1 MFDNLFVYA
10 KELHGEMVQIYWIM
24 LPAIVALL
32 LVFELLKGADA
43 QPNVNDILRRTVI
56 SILLLLSFATV
67 VNTIAMVSDGI
78 TAKIDQSQSLWEAI
92 KHLGPDSQGESG
104 SLFDM
109 RGHVI
114 YFFAIGAY
122 LIAYIGFFA
131 SVALMNFVWAVLYV
145 CAPLMILCYV
155 PRATAGIV
163 SNLYRGLISVAT
175 WKILWTLLGS
185 LLLKLA
191 VNPKVAGVDD
201 YILSMVMNLLIGLS
215 MLLIPLFT
223 RSLIGDG
230 LQSAASTL
238 AAAPGLMAAKAAILS
253 SKLMGKKIA
262 GGVTGFTGFASKP
275 ITNPVTGRGRVL
287 ASKVSPKVK
296 DFKNWYS
303 EVGLPEEAKELN
315 KKERRKQFAIE
326 RSRRK

>member
-1 MFDNLFVYA
+1 
-10 KELHGEMVQIYWIM
+10 
-24 LPAIVALL
+24 
-32 LVFELLKGADA
+32 
-43 QPNVNDILRRTVI
+43 
-56 SILLLLSFATV
+56 
-67 VNTIAMVSDGI
+67 
-78 TAKIDQSQSLWEAI
+78 
-92 KHLGPDSQGESG
+92 
-104 SLFDM
+104 
-109 RGHVI
+109 
-114 YFFAIGAY
+114 
-122 LIAYIGFFA
+122 
-131 SVALMNFVWAVLYV
+131 
-145 CAPLMILCYV
+145 MILCYV
-155 PRATAGIV
+155 PRTTAGIV
-163 SNLYRGLISVAT
+163 GNLYRGLISVAT

-238 AAAPGLMAAKAAILS
+238 AAAPGLMATKAAILS

-262 GGVTGFTGFASKP
+262 GGAMGFTGFASKP
-275 ITNPVTGRGRVL
+275 LTNPVTGRARVL

-303 EVGLPEEAKELN
+303 QVGLPEEAKELD

>member
-1 MFDNLFVYA
+1 MA
-10 KELHGEMVQIYWIM
+10 EIYWIM
-24 LPAIVALL
+24 LPMVVALL
-32 LVFELLKGADA
+32 IVFELLKGSDQ
-43 QPNVNDILRRTVI
+43 QPNVNDILRRAVI
-56 SILLLLSFATV
+56 SILLLLSFGTV
-67 VNTIAMVSDGI
+67 VNTIAMISDGV
-78 TAKIDQSQSLWEAI
+78 TARIDQTQSLWDAI
-92 KHLGPDSQGESG
+92 KHLGPNSQGEAV

-109 RGHVI
+109 RGHIV

-163 SNLYRGLISVAT
+163 GNLYRGLISVAT

-185 LLLKLA
+185 LLLKMA
-191 VNPKVAGVDD
+191 INPKVAGVDD

-230 LQSAASTL
+230 LQSAASAL
-238 AAAPGLMAAKAAILS
+238 AAAPGLMATKSAMLATKM
-253 SKLMGKKIA
+253 MGKKFA
-262 GGVTGFTGFASKP
+262 TGAMNFGGFAAKPVSNP
-275 ITNPVTGRGRVL
+275 ITGRAKITANRFRPHM
-287 ASKVSPKVK
+287 KQ
-296 DFKNWYS
+296 FTNWYS
-303 EVGLPEEAKELN
+303 EVGLPDEAKELN
-315 KKERRKQFAIE
+315 KKERKRQFAIE